1 MMKITRLGTLF
12 SSDYGCQAVVFSYDG
27 LVVMND
33 EISLRLG
40 TTLIRETRNQIYLV
54 GQGTAMIK
62 LRIGWVPFSFL
73 IIDVKQFLF
82 SYGELVVMND
92 EISLRLGRNMRRE
105 IKHISRD
112 RKLR

>member
-1 MMKITRLGTLF
+1 
-12 SSDYGCQAVVFSYDG
+12 
-27 LVVMND
+27 MND

-92 EISLRLGRNMRRE
+92 EISLRLGRNLVRE
-105 IKHISRD
+105 TRNPFSDTKNCD
-112 RKLR
+112 MP

>member
-40 TTLIRETRNQIYLV
+40 RNLVRETRNQ
-54 GQGTAMIK
+54 
-62 LRIGWVPFSFL
+62 
-73 IIDVKQFLF
+73 
-82 SYGELVVMND
+82 N
-92 EISLRLGRNMRRE
+92 
-105 IKHISRD
+105 ISRD
-112 RKLR
+112 RNCDDKLRNEVR